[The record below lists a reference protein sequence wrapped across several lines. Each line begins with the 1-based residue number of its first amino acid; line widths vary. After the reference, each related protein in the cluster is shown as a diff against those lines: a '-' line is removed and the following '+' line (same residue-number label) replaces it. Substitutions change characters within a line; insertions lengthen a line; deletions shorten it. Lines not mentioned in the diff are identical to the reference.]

1 MRETAL
7 KAGLRHSWICSVA
20 TRIWLLR
27 VLLLFLA
34 EVIYEFLYY
43 GMTSHAGISQ
53 TRQERGG
60 LARQAS
66 RSAFGKLP
74 IERYNEFAVNN
85 NALINQITER
95 NGNLQRST
103 GICGLRLAVMNRMI
117 RHTP

>member
-53 TRQERGG
+53 TRQAGRKRAGSLGRRRVALLEN
-60 LARQAS
+60 S
-66 RSAFGKLP
+66 R
-74 IERYNEFAVNN
+74 
-85 NALINQITER
+85 
-95 NGNLQRST
+95 
-103 GICGLRLAVMNRMI
+103 
-117 RHTP
+117 